1 MVVGL
6 SGWEVQLNPAPSGPD
21 QSKTGF
27 DSKGGPVTTTDPTTT
42 DTYRKIAARLT
53 MLRPQIDLSKYFAGP
68 NPNVR
73 LYDEKAYIRRQLE
86 KYGVA
91 AATSTLDGVTFL
103 PKDWEDLIK
112 VLRIAKTSDG
122 FDAFAEGKSPEKPS
136 HWALDLSMAATIGTG
151 FREIWRPKLSDRPLS
166 TRDLPGRHGFGLGRG
181 RGQWSDDYSA
191 QFGKDPQP
199 QDITSLHFAV
209 APDRVNVH
217 IDETGF
223 VFEGAD
229 GALTVGPNF
238 GHHAVNELFW
248 KSNPHLPRWAIDHI
262 DLILPNSANDFS
274 RFGVSLDI
282 FQRKNFRVTVT
293 GSCGIF
299 GGFECSGTLS
309 VSGTHDLLGSKPRG
323 ER

>member
-1 MVVGL
+1 
-6 SGWEVQLNPAPSGPD
+6 
-21 QSKTGF
+21 
-27 DSKGGPVTTTDPTTT
+27 
-42 DTYRKIAARLT
+42 

-91 AATSTLDGVTFL
+91 AATTTLDGVTFL

-112 VLRIAKTSDG
+112 TLRIAKTSDG

-136 HWALDLSMAATIGTG
+136 HWALDLSMAATIGKG

-191 QFGKDPQP
+191 QFGKDPAP

-274 RFGVSLDI
+274 RFGVSVDLY
-282 FQRKNFRVTVT
+282 QRKDLRVTVT

-309 VSGTHDLLGSKPRG
+309 VSGTHDLLGSKPKGAR
-323 ER
+323 

>member
-1 MVVGL
+1 M
-6 SGWEVQLNPAPSGPD
+6 NPAPPGSD
-21 QSKTGF
+21 QSEADFPEGA
-27 DSKGGPVTTTDPTTT
+27 PVTTTNPTTT

-103 PKDWEDLIK
+103 PKDWEDLVK

-122 FDAFAEGKSPEKPS
+122 FDAFAEGKSPEKPA
-136 HWALDLSMAATIGTG
+136 HWALDLSMAATIGKG

-248 KSNPHLPRWAIDHI
+248 KSNPNLPRWAIDHI

-274 RFGVSLDI
+274 RFGISVDLY
-282 FQRKNFRVTVT
+282 QRKDLRVTVT

-323 ER
+323 SR

>member
-1 MVVGL
+1 
-6 SGWEVQLNPAPSGPD
+6 
-21 QSKTGF
+21 
-27 DSKGGPVTTTDPTTT
+27 
-42 DTYRKIAARLT
+42 

-112 VLRIAKTSDG
+112 TLRIAKTSDG

-136 HWALDLSMAATIGTG
+136 HWALDLSMAATIGKG

-274 RFGVSLDI
+274 RFGVSVDLY
-282 FQRKNFRVTVT
+282 QRKNLRVTVT

-309 VSGTHDLLGSKPRG
+309 VSGTHNLLGSKPKGAR
-323 ER
+323 

>member
-1 MVVGL
+1 M
-6 SGWEVQLNPAPSGPD
+6 
-21 QSKTGF
+21 
-27 DSKGGPVTTTDPTTT
+27 TTTNPTTT

-53 MLRPQIDLSKYFAGP
+53 MLRPQLDLSKYFAGP
-68 NPNVR
+68 NPDVR
-73 LYDEKAYIRRQLE
+73 LYDEKACIRRQLE

-103 PKDWEDLIK
+103 PKDWEDLVK

-122 FDAFAEGKSPEKPS
+122 FDAFAEGKSPEKPA
-136 HWALDLSMAATIGTG
+136 HWALDLSMAATIGKG

-166 TRDLPGRHGFGLGRG
+166 TRDLPGRHGFRLGRG

-248 KSNPHLPRWAIDHI
+248 KSNPNLPRWAIDHI

-274 RFGVSLDI
+274 RFGISVDLY
-282 FQRKNFRVTVT
+282 QRKDLRVTVT

-323 ER
+323 SR

>member
-1 MVVGL
+1 
-6 SGWEVQLNPAPSGPD
+6 
-21 QSKTGF
+21 
-27 DSKGGPVTTTDPTTT
+27 VTTTNPTTT

-103 PKDWEDLIK
+103 PKDWEDLVK

-122 FDAFAEGKSPEKPS
+122 FDAFAEGKSPEKPA
-136 HWALDLSMAATIGTG
+136 HWALDLSMAATIGKG
-151 FREIWRPKLSDRPLS
+151 FREIWRPKLSDQPLS
-166 TRDLPGRHGFGLGRG
+166 TRDLPGRHGFGLARG

-248 KSNPHLPRWAIDHI
+248 KSNPNLPRWAIDHI

-274 RFGVSLDI
+274 RFGISVDLY
-282 FQRKNFRVTVT
+282 QRKDLRVTVT

-323 ER
+323 SR

>member
-1 MVVGL
+1 M
-6 SGWEVQLNPAPSGPD
+6 NPAPPGSD
-21 QSKTGF
+21 QSEADFPEGA
-27 DSKGGPVTTTDPTTT
+27 PVTTTNPTTT

-73 LYDEKAYIRRQLE
+73 LYDEKAYIRSQLE

-103 PKDWEDLIK
+103 PKDWEDLVK

-122 FDAFAEGKSPEKPS
+122 FDAFAEGKSPEKPA
-136 HWALDLSMAATIGTG
+136 HWALDLSMAATIGKG

-248 KSNPHLPRWAIDHI
+248 KSNPNLPRWAIDHI

-274 RFGVSLDI
+274 RFGISVDLY
-282 FQRKNFRVTVT
+282 QRKDLRVTVT

-323 ER
+323 SR